1 MMAPAVEG
9 DHMAGSTRLMRPCR
23 NLLFA
28 LIVAVTA
35 FGAARSSLAAGKTYV
50 LAVSWQPAFCE
61 TRPEKPECI
70 SQTDERFDASN
81 FTLHG
86 LWPQPR
92 SNVYCGVEADLQA
105 IDRAGGWED
114 LPAPDLT
121 AETRK
126 ALDQVMPGVASF
138 LDRHEWVKHG
148 TCHANSAEVYFSDSL
163 RLLSELNA
171 SPVRTVFSAGIGRV
185 LSAQTIRERF
195 DEAFGPGAGRRVEV
209 ICRRVGIRRL
219 IVELKISLAG
229 PIAPGRGLQALL
241 DQAPET
247 SAGCAAGIVDRVGTG
262 LSDPPS
268 STPVSPTR

>member
-1 MMAPAVEG
+1 M
-9 DHMAGSTRLMRPCR
+9 
-23 NLLFA
+23 
-28 LIVAVTA
+28 
-35 FGAARSSLAAGKTYV
+35 
-50 LAVSWQPAFCE
+50 
-61 TRPEKPECI
+61 
-70 SQTDERFDASN
+70 
-81 FTLHG
+81 HG

-121 AETRK
+121 AETRV
-126 ALDQVMPGVASF
+126 ALDRAMPGAMSF

-148 TCHANSAEVYFSDSL
+148 TCHAVSAEVYFSDSL

-171 SPVRTVFSAGIGRV
+171 SSVRTAFSAGIGRV

-229 PIAPGRGLQALL
+229 PIAPDRGLRALFE
-241 DQAPET
+241 QAPVAQ
-247 SAGCAAGIVDRVGTG
+247 AGCAAGIVDRVGIS
-262 LSDPPS
+262 LSDPS
-268 STPVSPTR
+268 STPVSPTQ